1 MKHLLTSLPLKNL
14 SAKNDDGERRRKKKN
29 EWNKSKC
36 VVAAH
41 CRRNR
46 CHCRRQNFLSHKLN
60 GMRKWKLLTFIGLRH
75 TLAMVCV
82 WMFLIKFVWIW
93 NFSFNEIS
101 SLDRDILIDSKW
113 KIAFAKTQNQPV
125 HAYQRHTHTHI
136 YRTQRRMQRMKLVRQ
151 YHQWQLS
158 RILWDAAGTGS
169 FQCGKHSLP
178 ASIIYINIIICVW
191 DVKYMMLF
199 STLVQVSHPFVV

>member
-1 MKHLLTSLPLKNL
+1 MKHLLTSLPLKICL
-14 SAKNDDGERRRKKKN
+14 PKTTMEKKEKIKN

-113 KIAFAKTQNQPV
+113 KIAFAKTQNEPV

-136 YRTQRRMQRMKLVRQ
+136 PYTETNAKNEIGATIPSVAIV
-151 YHQWQLS
+151 S
-158 RILWDAAGTGS
+158 
-169 FQCGKHSLP
+169 HSLRCRRHRFIP
-178 ASIIYINIIICVW
+178 MRKTFTTCVN
-191 DVKYMMLF
+191 YLY
-199 STLVQVSHPFVV
+199 